1 MSAKALKI
9 LALAYGRYFNFIAIF
24 SKRKAAIKAFELFC
38 TPRKG
43 KLQAHQKDYLNQ
55 FDKEMVS
62 VAAHHIQTYHW
73 NENEGPTVLLC
84 HGWESNAFRWR
95 NLIEKLQAKGF
106 HIISFDAPGH
116 GASSGAHLHVPIYE
130 ACTSELIKKYQPKY
144 VIGHSIGG
152 LALLYSQYKSPQT
165 SVEKVVSLGA
175 PSDLE
180 DIMNNYQKLV
190 GFNGR
195 VLEGLDRY
203 FRERFSFGIA
213 EFSMAQL
220 IKSVDKKGLIVH
232 DLEDR
237 IAPYQAAVDIHKNWT
252 NAALI
257 TTEGLGHSLHQ
268 DQVNDQ
274 IISFLE
280 AS

>member
-9 LALAYGRYFNFIAIF
+9 LALAYGTYFNFIAIF
-24 SKRKAAIKAFELFC
+24 SKKKAAIKAFTLFC

-43 KLQAHQKDYLNQ
+43 KLLPHQKDYLNQ
-55 FDKEMVS
+55 FNKEVVS
-62 VAAHHIQTYHW
+62 VVDHKIQTYLW
-73 NENEGPTVLLC
+73 KESNGPTVLLC

-152 LALLYSQYKSPQT
+152 LALLYSLYKSPQE

-190 GFNGR
+190 GFNQR
-195 VLEGLDRY
+195 VLDGLDR
-203 FRERFSFGIA
+203 
-213 EFSMAQL
+213 
-220 IKSVDKKGLIVH
+220 
-232 DLEDR
+232 
-237 IAPYQAAVDIHKNWT
+237 
-252 NAALI
+252 
-257 TTEGLGHSLHQ
+257 
-268 DQVNDQ
+268 
-274 IISFLE
+274 
-280 AS
+280 

>member
-9 LALAYGRYFNFIAIF
+9 LALAYGRYFNFIAVF
-24 SKRKAAIKAFELFC
+24 STKKAAVKAFELFC

-43 KLQAHQKDYLNQ
+43 RLQSHQKEYLSQ
-55 FDKEMVS
+55 FHKKIVT
-62 VAAHHIQTYHW
+62 AADHQIQTYHW
-73 NENEGPTVLLC
+73 KENEGPKVLLC

-95 NLIEKLQAKGF
+95 NLIEKLKVKGF
-106 HIISFDAPGH
+106 HIITFDAPGH
-116 GASSGAHLHVPIYE
+116 GASSGSHLHVPVYE
-130 ACTSELIKKYQPKY
+130 ACTTALIKKYEPQF

-152 LALLYSQYKSPQT
+152 LSLLYSQYKSPQA

-180 DIMNNYQKLV
+180 DIMNNYQKLL

-195 VLEGLDRY
+195 VLKGLDRY
-203 FRERFSFGIA
+203 FRDRFSFGIA

-220 IKSVDKKGLIVH
+220 IKEVDKKGLIVH
-232 DLEDR
+232 DKEDK
-237 IAPYQAAVDIHKNWT
+237 IAPYQAAVAIHENWT